1 MYSIVL
7 YLSGEH
13 RVYNST
19 APCQTR
25 EQGNDMQNT
34 YGLFMALVSSYDCSL
49 QLLRIG
55 IKQTTQNHE
64 MLDTAQRLGLGC
76 CQQSCALHCRASP
89 TPQSESTSFPVYN
102 FGSCDHIVSSKMFKA
117 DKIRHRCLICSDMF
131 RLFSKV
137 SDIRAWLISPPCMR
151 TFSRSN
157 GLASK
162 EPMAPGELKSDRFPK
177 NETVQHKK
185 QKAVESCGTRYGTT

>member
-1 MYSIVL
+1 
-7 YLSGEH
+7 
-13 RVYNST
+13 
-19 APCQTR
+19 
-25 EQGNDMQNT
+25 
-34 YGLFMALVSSYDCSL
+34 
-49 QLLRIG
+49 
-55 IKQTTQNHE
+55 

-89 TPQSESTSFPVYN
+89 TPQSRSTSFPVYN
-102 FGSCDHIVSSKMFKA
+102 FGSCDHLVSSKMFKA
-117 DKIRHRCLICSDMF
+117 DKIRHRCLVCSDMF

-162 EPMAPGELKSDRFPK
+162 EPMAPGELKSERFPK
-177 NETVQHKK
+177 NETVQRFPT
-185 QKAVESCGTRYGTT
+185 QKAKSCGNLWNQKRYNIVQLHKTS

>member
-1 MYSIVL
+1 MTAASNYSKL
-7 YLSGEH
+7 ELS
-13 RVYNST
+13 
-19 APCQTR
+19 
-25 EQGNDMQNT
+25 
-34 YGLFMALVSSYDCSL
+34 
-49 QLLRIG
+49 
-55 IKQTTQNHE
+55 KTTQNHE

-89 TPQSESTSFPVYN
+89 TPQSRSTSFPVYN
-102 FGSCDHIVSSKMFKA
+102 FGSCDHLVSSKMFKA

-185 QKAVESCGTRYGTT
+185 QKAVETCGTRYGTT